1 MNMIEIERALRE
13 LRLSGI
19 AETLSTRVMQ
29 AQAAQQPFL
38 ETFASMLQDELDRRR
53 SRLTERRFKR
63 SGLDERLSLVD
74 FDWRFNPKL
83 PRSACFELHTLKFI
97 GEGANALIIGKPG
110 TGKSHVAKAVAYQAT
125 LQGYDARYLEA
136 DTEFARYAL
145 ASDSERTEL
154 LKDWVTPDLIILDDL
169 FLARRI
175 SEHAAE
181 VLQAIVHQRYKLR
194 RSIVITS
201 NRVIQD
207 WGATWA
213 TRPWPPPSSIASC
226 TAAPCWSSRARATAS
241 RRPPHASP
249 SHPSRHNPAVL
260 PGGIW
265 GGQGWGNLTWPSGY
279 I

>member
-38 ETFASMLQDELDRRR
+38 ETFSAMLQDELDRRR

-63 SGLDERLSLVD
+63 SGLDEKVSLAD

-125 LQGYDARYLEA
+125 LQGYDVAYVEA
-136 DTEFARYAL
+136 DGALARYAL
-145 ASDSERTEL
+145 ADADERARL
-154 LKDWVTPDLIILDDL
+154 LKAWVAADLLLLDDL

-175 SEHAAE
+175 GEHAAE
-181 VLQAIVHQRYKLR
+181 LLQMIVHQRYKLR

-201 NRVIQD
+201 NRVVQD
-207 WGATWA
+207 WGRYLGDATMA
-213 TRPWPPPSSIASC
+213 TTILDRLMHRCAMLEFEGKSYRLKEAS
-226 TAAPCWSSRARATAS
+226 ARLVTTS
-241 RRPPHASP
+241 D
-249 SHPSRHNPAVL
+249 PA
-260 PGGIW
+260 
-265 GGQGWGNLTWPSGY
+265 
-279 I
+279 